1 MNKPTNQLFL
11 LDAMALIYRA
21 HFAFSKNPI
30 INSKGLNT
38 SAIYGFL
45 NTLLELL
52 RKEKP
57 THLAIAFDTK
67 APTFRTEIFNDY
79 KANRERQPEDI
90 QVAIPIIKKLIK
102 LMNIKLL
109 EKDGYEA
116 DDVIGT
122 IATQLSSKHNIN
134 IFMMTPDKDF
144 AQLVSKNVFL
154 YKPAFMGRG
163 VDILGEKEVL
173 DKFKINRVDQVI
185 DFLGLQGDSVDNIP
199 GIPGV
204 GPKTAQKLLKN
215 FGSVEG
221 IIKNKDSISWIRYDI
236 KRNVSW
242 C

>member
-1 MNKPTNQLFL
+1 
-11 LDAMALIYRA
+11 MALIYRA

-30 INSKGLNT
+30 VNSKGLNT

-67 APTFRTEIFNDY
+67 APTFRSEIFNDY

-102 LMNIKLL
+102 LMNIKVL

-122 IATQLSSKHNIN
+122 IATQLSGKHNIN
-134 IFMMTPDKDF
+134 IFM
-144 AQLVSKNVFL
+144 
-154 YKPAFMGRG
+154 
-163 VDILGEKEVL
+163 
-173 DKFKINRVDQVI
+173 
-185 DFLGLQGDSVDNIP
+185 
-199 GIPGV
+199 
-204 GPKTAQKLLKN
+204 
-215 FGSVEG
+215 
-221 IIKNKDSISWIRYDI
+221 IS
-236 KRNVSW
+236 
-242 C
+242 

>member
-30 INSKGLNT
+30 VNSKGLNT

-134 IFMMTPDKDF
+134 I
-144 AQLVSKNVFL
+144 
-154 YKPAFMGRG
+154 
-163 VDILGEKEVL
+163 
-173 DKFKINRVDQVI
+173 
-185 DFLGLQGDSVDNIP
+185 DN
-199 GIPGV
+199 
-204 GPKTAQKLLKN
+204 
-215 FGSVEG
+215 
-221 IIKNKDSISWIRYDI
+221 
-236 KRNVSW
+236 
-242 C
+242 